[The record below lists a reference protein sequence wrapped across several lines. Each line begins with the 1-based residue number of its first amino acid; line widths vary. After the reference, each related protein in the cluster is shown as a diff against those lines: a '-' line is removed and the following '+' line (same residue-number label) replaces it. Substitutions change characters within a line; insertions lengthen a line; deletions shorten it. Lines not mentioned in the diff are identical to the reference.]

1 MTPSLQEIY
10 GIVKNIENLCIFATA
25 EFFSLFNSLLFIMK
39 PFILIFSLFCFLF
52 ASART
57 VSLND
62 GWQFRLSSSDQW
74 EPVTI
79 PHTWNTDAYKDKDY
93 IKGKGIYRRVLTLQ
107 PEDSLRKFYLRLE
120 GASKSSEV
128 LVNGKHVQ
136 THKGGYTES
145 VYPLSEYLTFSS
157 PNEIE
162 IIVENESEDTP
173 PISGDFTFFGGIYRD
188 VWLEDYDPLHFAL
201 QPFATRGVKL
211 TPSIEYDLGAV
222 KVDAA
227 ITNEDSMTRQG
238 SLVIYLYDPQGN
250 LIETAKK
257 DFKANGGSL
266 VDLSHKFDYILRP
279 QLWSPDSPALYQV
292 EALLTDKEG
301 NVIDRFVGDTGL
313 RVFGFNYEGQFI
325 LNGQPLKLRGVCRH
339 QDMQP
344 IGPALS
350 DEMHRRD
357 MLIAKD
363 LGANFIRISH
373 YPQDPA
379 ILEMADKL
387 GLLVWEEIP
396 IIDIVPDDPDYARNA
411 ELNLREM
418 IARDYN
424 HPSVIM
430 WGYMNEILLKV
441 PGDDTEEG
449 QKTVER
455 TDKFVRRLE
464 SLCRALDPTRLTTM
478 AFHGSDR
485 YRTTGISALPMI
497 NGWNLYPGWYGG
509 KLTGFE
515 EFVSKERKANPAKPI
530 IISEYGAGSDKRL
543 HSQNPE
549 PFDFS
554 TEYQQKYI
562 EHYIPVIEDSVFI
575 AGASYWNLI
584 DFNSALRE
592 ESMPRINNKGLLYAD
607 RTPKDVYHY
616 VKSAWR
622 DDIDYVYIASRDYP
636 VRAVVSNEA
645 EVVVPIK
652 IYSNTP
658 KVNLLVNGK
667 VYGDSIVKNHSV
679 VFNVPLHAGGNS
691 IIARG
696 NNAMDAFAIDIQ
708 TIPERFTKANVDGVE
723 LAVNVGSN
731 CSYVS
736 PSSGL
741 IWLADKM
748 YTHGS
753 WGRIGGQ
760 NKKTTVEMK
769 GTADNPLF
777 QSMAEGIE
785 GYRFDLPE
793 GDYEIELGF
802 ADPSGNSDGIAYLLG
817 KEDTSSEKHNS
828 FDIII
833 DDLIVEKAF
842 SPSLANGH
850 RFASKKKYHAKVKD
864 GSLNLSFRP
873 ISGTPIL
880 NTIKIRKI

>member
-1 MTPSLQEIY
+1 MCQECFPLFDYI
-10 GIVKNIENLCIFATA
+10 IVNY
-25 EFFSLFNSLLFIMK
+25 MK
-39 PFILIFSLFCFLF
+39 RVILIFSLFCFLL
-52 ASART
+52 AGARS

-62 GWQFRLSSSDQW
+62 GWQFRHDSSNDW

-79 PHTWNTDAYKDKDY
+79 PHTWNTDAYKNKDY
-93 IKGKGIYRRVLTLQ
+93 YKGKGIYRRVLSLQ
-107 PEDSLRKFYLRLE
+107 PQDSLRKFYLRLE

-128 LVNGKHVQ
+128 IVNGKHVQ

-145 VYPLSEYLTFSS
+145 VYPLSDYLSFTS
-157 PNEIE
+157 PNVIE
-162 IIVENESEDTP
+162 IIVENDCDDIP
-173 PISGDFTFFGGIYRD
+173 PVSGDFTFFGGIYRD
-188 VWLEDYDPLHFAL
+188 IWLEDYDPLHLAL

-211 TPSIEYDLGAV
+211 TPTVEYGLGAINV
-222 KVDAA
+222 EAA
-227 ITNEDSMTRQG
+227 ITNEDLIPREG
-238 SLVIYLYDPQGN
+238 ALIIYLYDPQGN
-250 LIETAKK
+250 LIETVKK
-257 DFKANGGSL
+257 NFKANKGSL
-266 VDLSHKFDYILRP
+266 VDLSHKFEYILRP
-279 QLWSPDSPALYQV
+279 QLWSPDSPALYRV
-292 EALLTDKEG
+292 ETLLTDKTG
-301 NVIDRFVGDTGL
+301 GVIDRYVADTGL
-313 RVFGFNYEGQFI
+313 RTFGFSESGQFI
-325 LNGQPLKLRGVCRH
+325 LNGQPLKLRGICRH

-396 IIDIVPDDPDYARNA
+396 VIDIVPDDPDYARNA
-411 ELNLREM
+411 EINLREM

-441 PGDDTEEG
+441 PGDETEEG
-449 QKTVER
+449 KKTVER
-455 TDKFVRRLE
+455 TDKLVRRLE
-464 SLCRALDPTRLTTM
+464 SLCRALDPSRLTTM

-509 KLTGFE
+509 KLTEFE
-515 EFVSKERKANPAKPI
+515 RFVSNERKKNPTKPI
-530 IISEYGAGSDKRL
+530 IVSEYGAGSDKRL

-554 TEYQQKYI
+554 TQYQQKYI
-562 EHYIPVIEDSVFI
+562 EHYIPVIEDSLFI

-584 DFNSALRE
+584 DFNSAQRE

-636 VRAVVSNEA
+636 VRAVLSNDE
-645 EVVVPIK
+645 EVIVPIK
-652 IYSNTP
+652 IYANTP

-667 VYGDSIVKNHSV
+667 VYGDSVVKNHNV
-679 VFNVPLHAGGNS
+679 VFNVPLRNGGNS

-708 TIPERFTKANVDGVE
+708 TIPERFTKGNVNGVE

-731 CSYVS
+731 CSYVA
-736 PSSGL
+736 PQSGL
-741 IWLADKM
+741 IWVADRQ
-748 YTHGS
+748 YTPGS
-753 WGRIGGQ
+753 WGRIGG
-760 NKKTTVEMK
+760 KDKRTTVEMK
-769 GTADNPLF
+769 GTDDNPLF
-777 QSMAEGIE
+777 QSMAEGLE
-785 GYRFDLPE
+785 GYRFDLPD
-793 GDYEIELGF
+793 GDYEVELGF
-802 ADPSGNSDGIAYLLG
+802 ADPSGNSEGIAYLLG
-817 KEDTSSEKHNS
+817 KDSNSNENSSS
-828 FDIII
+828 FDILLN
-833 DDLIVEKAF
+833 DVLIESAY
-842 SPSLANGH
+842 SPASANGH
-850 RFASKKKYHAKVKD
+850 RFASRKKYNAMVKN
-864 GSLNLSFRP
+864 GSLNLTFRP
-873 ISGTPIL
+873 INGTPIL
-880 NTIKIRKI
+880 NTIKLRKL